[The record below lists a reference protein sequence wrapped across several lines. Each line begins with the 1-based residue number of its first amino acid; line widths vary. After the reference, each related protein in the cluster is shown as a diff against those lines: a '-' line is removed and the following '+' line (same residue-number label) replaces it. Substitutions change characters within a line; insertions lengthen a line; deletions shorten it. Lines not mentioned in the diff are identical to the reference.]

1 MRLNKSGLRIAVTCF
16 ALAIGGVGAVNTA
29 QSQALATSKP
39 PLATGITDSGA
50 AEAQVTDAIRDGD
63 ILTIKIRFAP
73 IVPDKMESIY
83 AQISDQDYENNF
95 YVLAG
100 DKKYLLLRDSQD
112 TPLASPQLS
121 IRNTK
126 DSPVSGTW
134 YGRFPAP
141 PKDITEVS
149 LTIRGVETID
159 AIPIADKQQ

>member
-1 MRLNKSGLRIAVTCF
+1 MSSRRSTLCFAATCF
-16 ALAIGGVGAVNTA
+16 AWVIGSVAGVSAA
-29 QSQALATSKP
+29 QSDTLATSKP
-39 PLATGITDSGA
+39 PLASGITNSGT
-50 AEAQVTDAIRDGD
+50 AEAQVTEATRKGE

-73 IVPDKMESIY
+73 IVPNKMESIY
-83 AQISDQDYENNF
+83 ARISDQDYENSF

-141 PKDITEVS
+141 PKDIKEVS
-149 LTIRGVETID
+149 LTIQGVETID
-159 AIPIADKQQ
+159 AIPVVDK

>member
-1 MRLNKSGLRIAVTCF
+1 MFSDKSILRISAVCL
-16 ALAIGGVGAVNTA
+16 ALAVSGFANIPVA

-39 PLATGITDSGA
+39 PLATGITNSGA
-50 AEAQVTDAIRDGD
+50 AEARVTEAIRNGD

-83 AQISDQDYENNF
+83 ARITDQDYENSF

-112 TPLASPQLS
+112 TPLASPQLA

-126 DSPVSGTW
+126 ESPVSGTW

-141 PKDITEVS
+141 PKEITEVS
-149 LTIRGVETID
+149 LTIHGVETID
-159 AIPIADKQQ
+159 AIPIADK

>member
-1 MRLNKSGLRIAVTCF
+1 MCPDKSTLRIAAACF
-16 ALAIGGVGAVNTA
+16 VLAIGTVAGIDGA
-29 QSQALATSKP
+29 QSQTLANSKP
-39 PLATGITDSGA
+39 PLATGVTDTGS
-50 AEAQVTDAIRDGD
+50 AEAQVTEAVRKGD
-63 ILTIKIRFAP
+63 ILTIKVRFAP
-73 IVPDKMESIY
+73 LVPNKMESIY
-83 AQISDQDYENNF
+83 AQISKEDYENSF

-100 DKKYLLLRDSQD
+100 DKKYLLLTDSQD

-141 PKDITEVS
+141 PTDIREVS

-159 AIPIADKQQ
+159 AIPISDK

>member
-1 MRLNKSGLRIAVTCF
+1 MRLNRSDLRIVATCL
-16 ALAIGGVGAVNTA
+16 ALAISGTGAINAVKA
-29 QSQALATSKP
+29 QALGTSKP

-50 AEAQVTDAIRDGD
+50 AEAQVVEAVRNGD

-73 IVPDKMESIY
+73 IVPNKMESIY
-83 AQISDQDYENNF
+83 AAISDQDYENNF

-126 DSPVSGTW
+126 ESTVSGTW

-141 PKDITEVS
+141 PKEISEVS

-159 AIPIADKQQ
+159 GIPIADKQQ

>member
-1 MRLNKSGLRIAVTCF
+1 MRSIEFTLRLLAF
-16 ALAIGGVGAVNTA
+16 YALAIGSASGFNAA
-29 QSQALATSKP
+29 QAQALSTSKP
-39 PLATGITDSGA
+39 PLATGITNTGS
-50 AEAQVTDAIRDGD
+50 AEAQVTEAVRNGD

-73 IVPDKMESIY
+73 IVPNKMESIY
-83 AQISDQDYENNF
+83 AQITEEDYENSF

-100 DKKYLLLRDSQD
+100 DKKYLLLRDSKD
-112 TPLASPQLS
+112 TPLASAQLS
-121 IRNTK
+121 IRNSK

-159 AIPIADKQQ
+159 AIPLADK

>member
-1 MRLNKSGLRIAVTCF
+1 MRSNKSTSLVAAACLAVV
-16 ALAIGGVGAVNTA
+16 IGSAAGFNTA
-29 QSQALATSKP
+29 RSEALTTSKP
-39 PLATGITDSGA
+39 PLATGITNSGA
-50 AEAQVTDAIRDGD
+50 AEAQVTEATRNGD

-73 IVPDKMESIY
+73 LVPDKMESIY
-83 AQISDQDYENNF
+83 AQITEKDYENSF

-149 LTIRGVETID
+149 LTIHGVETID
-159 AIPIADKQQ
+159 SIPIADR

>member
-1 MRLNKSGLRIAVTCF
+1 MCSNRSNLRIAACL
-16 ALAIGGVGAVNTA
+16 ALAIGSATGVTA
-29 QSQALATSKP
+29 ARSQALATSKP
-39 PLATGITDSGA
+39 PLATGITNSGA
-50 AEAQVTDAIRDGD
+50 AEAQVIEATRKGD

-73 IVPDKMESIY
+73 LVPDKMESIY
-83 AQISDQDYENNF
+83 AQITEKDYENSF

-149 LTIRGVETID
+149 LTIHGVETID
-159 AIPIADKQQ
+159 AIPIADKQP

>member
-1 MRLNKSGLRIAVTCF
+1 MYLNISTLRIVTACF
-16 ALAIGGVGAVNTA
+16 ALAITGVASA
-29 QSQALATSKP
+29 QSQASATSKP
-39 PLATGITDSGA
+39 PLASGITNTGT
-50 AEAQVTDAIRDGD
+50 AEALVTEAIRKGD

-83 AQISDQDYENNF
+83 ARISDQDYENSF

-100 DKKYLLLRDSQD
+100 DKKYLLLKDSQD

-149 LTIRGVETID
+149 LTIHGVETID
-159 AIPIADKQQ
+159 AIPVTDK